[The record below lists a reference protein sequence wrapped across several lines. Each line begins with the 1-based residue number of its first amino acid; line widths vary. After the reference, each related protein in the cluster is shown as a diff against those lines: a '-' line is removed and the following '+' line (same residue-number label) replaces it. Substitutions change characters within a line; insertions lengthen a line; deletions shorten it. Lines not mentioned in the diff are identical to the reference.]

1 MVTKKTRRNGIGGSL
16 LLVSLLYV
24 LPILI
29 ATGATSMEQADWI
42 DGSMAAAADEI
53 GGRWLGNWIVL
64 ASGIALLAEFISIMA
79 ALGISVSSLANRGQ
93 FPPIFRTMNQHNVP
107 TVSKVIR

>member
-1 MVTKKTRRNGIGGSL
+1 MVTKKTLRHGIVGSV
-16 LLVSLLYV
+16 LLVMLFNV

-42 DGSMAAAADEI
+42 DGSMALAGTEI

-64 ASGIALLAEFISIMA
+64 ASGVALLGEFISLMA
-79 ALGISVSSLANRGQ
+79 SLGISISGLAKRGQ
-93 FPPIFRTMNQHNVP
+93 LPPIFRRLNRHDVP
-107 TVSKVIR
+107 TVSRVM

>member
-1 MVTKKTRRNGIGGSL
+1 MVTKKTLRNGIVGSVLLVTL
-16 LLVSLLYV
+16 LLV

-42 DGSMAAAADEI
+42 DGSMALAGTDI

-64 ASGIALLAEFISIMA
+64 ASGIALLGEFISLMA
-79 ALGISVSSLANRGQ
+79 SLGISISGLAKRGQ
-93 FPPIFRTMNQHNVP
+93 FPPIFRHVNRHNVP
-107 TVSKVIR
+107 SVSRVM